1 MKRAIALLLL
11 SGAGCARSATAPP
24 PARAPDPE
32 QIGGQL
38 VADLL
43 MRAHGPLQRPAL
55 ATSGGAG
62 GARGARASGRPQ
74 GWQFRITD
82 DPTPGAHSLP
92 GGTVLV
98 ARGALLQLDS
108 EAELA
113 AVLAH
118 EIAHGVMGHTQ
129 LAKTAVPEHGSEGP
143 SRTAAIDADEER
155 QADALAVRYVER
167 SGYAPGAVGRALSAL
182 SRGVIHQCRA
192 RGARSDCDTARD
204 EDDPHPSMPARLARV
219 ALLAGTAGGEVGRAR
234 YLEQIRGLAV
244 GGAEATVQ
252 SGRFHSVGGL
262 SFAIPPGFSPALSG
276 NVLSAKALDAELSI
290 VRLSGAL
297 LRDAARAAL
306 CSAPYVARE
315 AGGHRALIG
324 TLGGDDSAR
333 VALVGDRTSVHVV
346 AVSGPSRDL
355 VLDRVLESVRR
366 IDSGAMPRLAIV
378 GAPRRMRFADFVRER
393 CPGTDPA
400 LARSLNGLDDGAVV
414 EAGHPLKCA
423 TK

>member
-1 MKRAIALLLL
+1 MIVGVDIR
-11 SGAGCARSATAPP
+11 
-24 PARAPDPE
+24 E
-32 QIGGQL
+32 YVQ
-38 VADLL
+38 
-43 MRAHGPLQRPAL
+43 
-55 ATSGGAG
+55 
-62 GARGARASGRPQ
+62 
-74 GWQFRITD
+74 QF
-82 DPTPGAHSLP
+82 L
-92 GGTVLV
+92 
-98 ARGALLQLDS
+98 
-108 EAELA
+108 EAEVMLHVFEQA
-113 AVLAH
+113 GQQRGYGNVVILKHRNQMSSLYAH
-118 EIAHGVMGHTQ
+118 LH
-129 LAKTAVPEHGSEGP
+129 
-143 SRTAAIDADEER
+143 AI
-155 QADALAVRYVER
+155 
-167 SGYAPGAVGRALSAL
+167 
-182 SRGVIHQCRA
+182 
-192 RGARSDCDTARD
+192 
-204 EDDPHPSMPARLARV
+204 
-219 ALLAGTAGGEVGRAR
+219 GRAR

-252 SGRFHSVGGL
+252 SGRLHSVGGL